1 MFQEF
6 IKWICINIKSI
17 VFQNRKNIARL
28 SISILSILI
37 ILVMGSNEIKN
48 VNISYTV
55 HLLYEIPRYKILLF
69 IISGLIAVFA
79 MVLYD
84 YFVAKYFD
92 FNLPILKIIKISWIA
107 NTFNNLWG
115 IAALTGA
122 TLRTILYKKQNVPIR
137 ESIYANSI
145 LIPSTITGLSFLSI
159 IEVLN
164 LFGLRS
170 VFIEHKLMLITLVI
184 FGLYLPLYFLLYR
197 IKWLKEKL
205 IPDGLKQNEP
215 KQLRGMLVLIS
226 IFEWVLAGGLLWLI
240 SKNIT
245 INITFGKALFV
256 IAVSSAVGILSL
268 IPGGIGAFDLVFYWI
283 LQVNGVIPYRALAIL
298 IIYRTVY
305 YVIPWVIGVA
315 LSIWEIRDTISKN
328 IPKAIVPVTYLH
340 KSLSWWQR
348 IWITNYE
355 HIVDF
360 GVWALSILVFICGI
374 ILLVSAAIP
383 GIAYRIDIV
392 ADLTSFAFMRFS
404 YRISIVIGLLLL
416 VISRGIKERVKMAY
430 YFTVLLLITGAL
442 FTFFKGLNY
451 EEALFLLF
459 VAFLLWFTR
468 KGYYRESAP
477 VRIITIIRFIV
488 ITIFALGLYVVLARK
503 VNIDFIRIY
512 KEHGIISKIFT
523 GKRVIINNAIYAF
536 GLTWFLIGVV
546 TLIRPKRPFGTISSD
561 EDLDKLKEFL
571 KKYSGSYRTHLL
583 FLRDKNFY
591 WAQEDKVLIAYS
603 NIRDKL
609 VVLGDPIGDEA
620 YFEKAI
626 QEFQTFADRY
636 GMNPAFYQ
644 VSEKYLSMYHE
655 NGYYFFKLGEEALVD
670 LTNFNL
676 EGKKKKDM
684 RLVKNRFEK
693 DNLKFEVIDP
703 PFSKSLMLELKKISS
718 DWLKGRKEK
727 GFSLGYFQEEYVN
740 RAPVAVIKDN
750 EDKIIAF
757 ANLMPK
763 YDNNKSMAIDLM
775 RFREDAPN
783 GTMDTLFLQLILWCQ
798 AQGYENFNVGMAPL
812 SKVGVAPYAHRQE
825 KLAKIVYNIGN
836 YWYSFSGLRKY
847 KEKFDPNWE
856 PKYLAYPQFIS
867 LPTLILDI
875 ALLVS
880 RHGENKFK
888 K

>member
-1 MFQEF
+1 MFKEF

-17 VFQNRKNIARL
+17 VFQNRKNIVRL
-28 SISILSILI
+28 IISSLSILI

-55 HLLYEIPRYKILLF
+55 HLLYEISKYKIFLF
-69 IISGLIAVFA
+69 IIGGLIAVFG

-84 YFVAKYFD
+84 YCTSKYF
-92 FNLPILKIIKISWIA
+92 NLYLPVLKIIKISWIA

-115 IAALTGA
+115 IVALTGA
-122 TLRTILYKKQNVPIR
+122 TLRTILYKKQNVSIR
-137 ESIYANSI
+137 KFIYANSI
-145 LIPSTITGLSFLSI
+145 LIPSTITGLSFLAI
-159 IEVLN
+159 IEIFN
-164 LFGLRS
+164 FFGLKS
-170 VFIEHKLMLITLVI
+170 VLLEHKFILISLMI
-184 FGLYLPLYFLLYR
+184 FGLYLPFYFLLYR
-197 IKWLKEKL
+197 INWLKEKL
-205 IPDGLKQNEP
+205 IPKGLKQIEP
-215 KQLRGMLVLIS
+215 KLLRVILVFVS
-226 IFEWVLAGGLLWLI
+226 IFEWTLAGGLLWFI
-240 SKNIT
+240 CRSIT
-245 INITFGKALFV
+245 IQITFGKALFV
-256 IAVSSAVGILSL
+256 IAASSAVGIISL
-268 IPGGIGAFDLVFYWI
+268 IPGGIGAFDLVFYWV
-283 LQVNGVIPYRALAIL
+283 LQLNGVVSYRALAIL
-298 IIYRTVY
+298 IIYRAVY
-305 YVIPWVIGVA
+305 YVIPWIIGVA
-315 LSIWEIRDTISKN
+315 LSIWEVRDTISKN
-328 IPKAIVPVTYLH
+328 IPKAIVPITYVQ
-340 KSLSWWQR
+340 KSLSGWQR
-348 IWITNYE
+348 IWISNYE

-383 GIAYRIDIV
+383 GIASRIDII

-430 YFTVLLLITGAL
+430 YFTVVLLLTGAL

-477 VRIITIIRFIV
+477 VRIITIIRFII
-488 ITIFALGLYVVLARK
+488 ITILALGLYVVVARK

-512 KEHGIISKIFT
+512 KEPGIISKIFT
-523 GKRVIINNAIYAF
+523 GKRVIIDNAIYAF
-536 GLTWFLIGVV
+536 GLTWFLIGVG
-546 TLIRPKRPFGTISSD
+546 TLIRPKRPFRATCS
-561 EDLDKLKEFL
+561 EKDLEKLKEFL
-571 KKYSGSYRTHLL
+571 TKYGGSYRTHLL
-583 FLRDKNFY
+583 FMRDKNFY

-626 QEFQTFADRY
+626 QEFQAFADRY

-655 NGYYFFKLGEEALVD
+655 NGYYFFKLGEEAIVD
-670 LTNFNL
+670 LTSFNL

-693 DNLKFEVIDP
+693 DNLRFEVIHP
-703 PFSKSLMLELKKISS
+703 PFSKSLMLELEKISN

-740 RAPVAVIKDN
+740 RSPVAVIKNN
-750 EDKIIAF
+750 ENQIIAF
-757 ANLMPK
+757 ATLMPK
-763 YDNNKSMAIDLM
+763 YDNNKSMAVDLM

-798 AQGYENFNVGMAPL
+798 TQGYENFNVGMAPL

-825 KLAKIVYNIGN
+825 KLAKIVYNLGN
-836 YWYSFSGLRKY
+836 HWYSFSGLRKY

-856 PKYLAYPQFIS
+856 SKYLAYPQFIS

-880 RHGENKFK
+880 KHGENKFK

>member
-1 MFQEF
+1 MFKDF

-17 VFQNRKNIARL
+17 VLQNRKNIARL
-28 SISILSILI
+28 IISSLSIII
-37 ILVMGSNEIKN
+37 ILVMGSNEIQN

-55 HLLYEIPRYKILLF
+55 HLLYEITKYKIFLF
-69 IISGLIAVFA
+69 IIGGLIAVLG

-84 YFVAKYFD
+84 YFTAKYFH
-92 FNLPILKIIKISWIA
+92 FNLPVLKIIKISWIA
-107 NTFNNLWG
+107 NTFNNFWG
-115 IAALTGA
+115 VVALTGA
-122 TLRTILYKKQNVPIR
+122 TLRTILYKKQNVPMR

-145 LIPSTITGLSFLSI
+145 LIPSTITGLSFLAI

-164 LFGLRS
+164 LFGVKSILL
-170 VFIEHKLMLITLVI
+170 EHKLILISLMI
-184 FGLYLPLYFLLYR
+184 FGLYLPVYLLLYK
-197 IKWLKEKL
+197 INWLKEKL
-205 IPDGLKQNEP
+205 IPKGLKQVEA
-215 KQLRGMLVLIS
+215 KLLRVILVFVS
-226 IFEWVLAGGLLWLI
+226 VFEWTLAGGLLWFICKSIAIQL
-240 SKNIT
+240 
-245 INITFGKALFV
+245 TFGKALFV
-256 IAVSSAVGILSL
+256 IAAASTVGIVSL
-268 IPGGIGAFDLVFYWI
+268 IPGGIGAFDLVFYWV
-283 LQVNGVIPYRALAIL
+283 LQLNGVVSYKALVIL
-298 IIYRTVY
+298 IIYRAVY
-305 YVIPWVIGVA
+305 YVIPWIIGVA
-315 LSIWEIRDTISKN
+315 LSIWEVRDAITKN
-328 IPKAIVPVTYLH
+328 IPKATVPVNYIH
-340 KSLSWWQR
+340 KSLSGWQR
-348 IWITNYE
+348 IWISNYE

-360 GVWALSILVFICGI
+360 GVWALSILVFLCGI
-374 ILLVSAAIP
+374 VLLVSAAIP
-383 GIAYRIDIV
+383 GIASRIDIV
-392 ADLTSFAFMRFS
+392 ADFTSFAFMRFS
-404 YRISIVIGLLLL
+404 YRISIVIGLMLL

-430 YFTVLLLITGAL
+430 YFTIVLLLTGAL

-451 EEALFLLF
+451 EEALFLIF

-477 VRIITIIRFIV
+477 VRIVTIVRFII

-512 KEHGIISKIFT
+512 KQPGIISKIFT
-523 GKRVIINNAIYAF
+523 GKRFIFNNAIYAF
-536 GLTWFLIGVV
+536 GLTWFLIGVG
-546 TLIRPKRPFGTISSD
+546 TLIRPKKPFETTCSD
-561 EDLDKLKEFL
+561 EDLEKLKEFL
-571 KKYSGSYRTHLL
+571 TKHIGNYRTHLL

-591 WAQEDKVLIAYS
+591 WAQEDRVLIAYS

-609 VVLGDPIGDEA
+609 IVLGDPIGDEE

-644 VSEKYLSMYHE
+644 ISEKYLSMYHE
-655 NGYYFFKLGEEALVD
+655 NGYYFFKLGEEAIVD

-693 DNLKFEVIDP
+693 DNLKFEVINP
-703 PFSKSLMLELKKISS
+703 PFSKEFMLELKEISNG
-718 DWLKGRKEK
+718 WLKGRKEK
-727 GFSLGYFQEEYVN
+727 GFSLGYFDEEYLN
-740 RAPVAVIKDN
+740 KAPVAVIKDI
-750 EDKIIAF
+750 EDKTIAF
-757 ANLMPK
+757 ATLMPK

-798 AQGYENFNVGMAPL
+798 GQGYENFNVGMAPL

-825 KLAKIVYNIGN
+825 KLAKIVYNVGN

-856 PKYLAYPQFIS
+856 SKYLAYPQFIS
-867 LPTLILDI
+867 LPTLILDV

-880 RHGENKFK
+880 THGEKKFK